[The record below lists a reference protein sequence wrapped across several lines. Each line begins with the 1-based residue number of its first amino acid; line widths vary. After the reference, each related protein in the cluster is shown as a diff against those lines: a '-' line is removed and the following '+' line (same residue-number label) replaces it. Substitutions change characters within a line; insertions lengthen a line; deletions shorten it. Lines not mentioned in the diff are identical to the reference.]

1 MKIYHIEYRVDG
13 ILFSKTVIA
22 DNVKEAKKFITD
34 NYVCAWVYIEFIDIC
49 ETEIKKGI
57 VC

>member
-1 MKIYHIEYRVDG
+1 MKIYYIEYKVDET
-13 ILFSKTVIA
+13 LYSKIVIA

-34 NYVCAWVYIEFIDIC
+34 NYICAWAYVEFIDIC

-57 VC
+57 LY